1 MSHRG
6 LSFVLFSL
14 YTPLTIQLLKI
25 SFRIM
30 LYLKKKIDLGLNS
43 VVTMSCNSLCS
54 FLCNDHTVIAFM
66 VNFPLAQNYRMKIN

>member
-14 YTPLTIQLLKI
+14 YTPPTIQLLKD

-43 VVTMSCNSLCS
+43 VVTMSYNSLCS
-54 FLCNDHTVIAFM
+54 FLSNDHTVHDQL
-66 VNFPLAQNYRMKIN
+66 PT